1 MDPALREAIRRRAGA
16 RCEYCHLPERF
27 ATLRFQQDHVI
38 ALKHRGLTALEN
50 LAWSCA
56 DCNAYKGSDL
66 TGLDPITGKLERL
79 FNPRADR
86 WEDHFR
92 WNGPELV
99 GATAVGRVTVSL
111 LQINREERMAVRREL
126 IAASLFLET

>member
-1 MDPALREAIRRRAGA
+1 MDAALQEALRQRADS

-38 ALKHRGLTALEN
+38 ARKHRGPTALEN

-66 TGLDPITGKLERL
+66 SGLDPTTGKLERL
-79 FNPRADR
+79 FNPRTDHWA
-86 WEDHFR
+86 EHFR
-92 WNGPELV
+92 WHGAELI
-99 GATAVGRVTVSL
+99 GMTALGRVTVAL
-111 LQINREERMAVRREL
+111 LQINREERVTVRREL
-126 IAASLFLET
+126 MGAALFPI